1 MHQNKTAKI
10 RIKQLYRTM
19 SPKEKLI
26 ADYVLKDGNDFSRKS
41 ISDISYELGVADS
54 TIFQFTKKLG
64 YDGFRDFKITLV
76 SEESDFKSTV
86 HENVLRGDD
95 LEAVINKVFDSA
107 KQTILDTKKMS
118 DISEYRKS
126 IDILVQSE
134 RLFIFG
140 VGGSNAV
147 AMDAYHK
154 FLRSPIFPI
163 YSTDA
168 HIQLMNAS
176 LITEKDCA
184 LIVCHTGLTIDILNM
199 AQLIKENKAK
209 IISIT
214 SYPISP
220 LGDLSD
226 AILTTYSEE
235 TNYRS
240 ESLASR
246 ISQLAIID
254 ALFVALSV
262 KNEKKSL
269 DSLKKIRKAIATTK
283 LNL

>member
-1 MHQNKTAKI
+1 MTQQKTARV

-26 ADYVLKDGNDFSRKS
+26 ADYVLKDSSEFSRKS

-54 TIFQFTKKLG
+54 TIFQFAKKLG
-64 YDGFRDFKITLV
+64 YEGFSDFKITLV
-76 SEESDFKSTV
+76 AEESDFKSTV
-86 HENVLRGDD
+86 HENVLRSDD
-95 LEAVINKVFDSA
+95 LESVINKVFDSA
-107 KQTILDTKKMS
+107 NQTILDTKRMS
-118 DISEYRKS
+118 DIREYKKS
-126 IDILVQSE
+126 VDILLQSE
-134 RLFIFG
+134 RLFLFG

-176 LITEKDCA
+176 LITKNDCA
-184 LIVCHTGLTIDILNM
+184 IIICHSGLTIDIINM
-199 AQLIKENKAK
+199 AELIKENGAR

-226 AILTTYSEE
+226 VILTTYSEE

-254 ALFVALSV
+254 ALFVALSL

-269 DSLKKIRKAIATTK
+269 ASLKKIRKAIATTK
-283 LNL
+283 LKT